1 MNEKANKTVTPNLTC
16 NITGKSRVTN
26 RKYLA
31 AKADKKGTDV
41 DTFLK
46 YYISKDALRQLKAG
60 RSPSEIRAD
69 YPDAPAEQ
77 LPTGWV
83 KDALKYNGKSGPSG
97 PHAKTSTVGTVVE
110 VQPSL
115 SPEVEKLVQTVQ
127 ELETVEV

>member
-1 MNEKANKTVTPNLTC
+1 L
-16 NITGKSRVTN
+16 S
-26 RKYLA
+26 

-83 KDALKYNGKSGPSG
+83 KESLKLNGKNGPSG
-97 PHAKTSTVGTVVE
+97 PHAKQSTVVAE
-110 VQPSL
+110 AKPEL

-127 ELETVEV
+127 ELQTVEV